1 MLLQKSKFTF
11 NYKIAML
18 NVHNLTVSFAGSNL
32 FSGIT
37 FKLNKGDRIGL
48 IGKNGAGKSTLLKV
62 ISKDIEST
70 SGTMAF
76 DKDVRI
82 GFLRQ
87 DIDFVEGRTIL
98 EEAYQ
103 AFEEI
108 KKLEAK
114 LEKINQELVERT
126 DYESEYY
133 HDLMVD
139 LNEVTH
145 RYELL
150 GGYNYKG
157 NTEKILQGLGF
168 QREDFDKLTN
178 TFSGGWR
185 MRIELAKL
193 LLQNNDILLLDE
205 PTNHLDIESIIWL
218 ENFLK
223 SYAGAI
229 MLVSHDKM
237 FLDNITNRTIE
248 ISLGKIYDYKKPYS
262 QFLLLRGEIKEK
274 QLQAQKNQEKE
285 IKATQ
290 LLIDK
295 FRAKANKATMAQ
307 SLIKKLDKVER
318 IEVDTDDNAVMNVR
332 FQVSKDPGKIVIEAE
347 NLSKSYGEKHVLEN
361 VNLLIERNSKI
372 AFVGQNGQ
380 GKSTLA
386 KIIVGEI
393 AYGGHLKLGHNV
405 EIGYFAQNQSE
416 YLEPEKTVL
425 EIMEDAST
433 DANRVKVRDML
444 GAFLFGGDAVDKKA
458 KMLSGGERNR
468 LALCKLL
475 LSPFN
480 ILIMD
485 EPTNHL
491 DIASKNVLKRA
502 LKKFKGTLILVSHDR
517 EFLQG
522 LATTVYGF
530 KDKEIK
536 EYLGDIDYFLEQH
549 QIENLR
555 EAEKRTVVVKK
566 KENVKKEVFQSAKTG
581 DKELKKIKNKLA
593 KIETQIDGLEK
604 EISEMDAALAADY
617 EITSTKSNFFESY
630 KTKKNTIEKLMEEWS
645 LLEEKLESN

>member
-1 MLLQKSKFTF
+1 
-11 NYKIAML
+11 ML
-18 NVHNLTVSFAGSNL
+18 NVHNLTVSFMGTDL

-62 ISKDIEST
+62 LSKDIES
-70 SGTMAF
+70 SAGTMAF
-76 DKDVRI
+76 DKDIEI

-87 DIDFVEGRTIL
+87 DIEFAEGRTIL

-108 KKLEAK
+108 KEIELKLDA
-114 LEKINQELVERT
+114 INEQLATRT
-126 DYESEYY
+126 DYESEAYSQLII
-133 HDLMVD
+133 DLTD
-139 LNEVTH
+139 LTE

-150 GGYNYKG
+150 GGYNYQG
-157 NTEKILQGLGF
+157 DTEKILQGLGF
-168 QREDFDKLTN
+168 QREDFDKLTD

-223 SYAGAI
+223 SYGGAI
-229 MLVSHDKM
+229 VLVSHDKM
-237 FLDNITNRTIE
+237 FLDNVTNRTIE
-248 ISLGKIYDYKKPYS
+248 ISLGQIYDYKRPYS

-285 IKATQ
+285 IKQKQ
-290 LLIDK
+290 LLINK
-295 FRAKANKATMAQ
+295 FKAKASKASMAQ
-307 SLIKKLDKVER
+307 SLMKQLDKVEL
-318 IEVDTDDNAVMNVR
+318 IEVDQDDNAAMNVR
-332 FQVSKDPGKIVIEAE
+332 FAISKEPGKIVVEAE
-347 NLSKSYGEKHVLEN
+347 KISKSYGDKHVLEN
-361 VNLLIERNSKI
+361 VDLLIERSSKI

-386 KIIVGEI
+386 KMMVGEI
-393 AYGGHLKLGHNV
+393 PFEGYLKLGHNV

-416 YLEPEKTVL
+416 HLPPEKTVL
-425 EIMEDAST
+425 EIMEDAAT
-433 DANRVKVRDML
+433 DGNRMRVRDML
-444 GAFLFGGDAVDKKA
+444 GSFLFGGDAVDKKA
-458 KMLSGGERNR
+458 KVLSGGERNR

-480 ILIMD
+480 VLIMD

-491 DIASKNVLKRA
+491 DIASKNVLKEA
-502 LKKFKGTLILVSHDR
+502 LKQFNGTLILVSHDR
-517 EFLQG
+517 DFLQG
-522 LATTVYGF
+522 LTSTVFGF
-530 KDKEIK
+530 KDKVIK

-549 QIENLR
+549 KMENLR
-555 EAEKRTVVVKK
+555 EAEKRTVVKVDKSTSKK
-566 KENVKKEVFQSAKTG
+566 AH
-581 DKELKKIKNKLA
+581 ELTRDQEKQLRKLKNKLS
-593 KIETQIDGLEK
+593 KIETQISDLET
-604 EISEMDAALAADY
+604 EIAKIDLQLAENYDEVSSKPY
-617 EITSTKSNFFESY
+617 FFENY
-630 KTKKNTIEKLMEEWS
+630 KAKKAQ
-645 LLEEKLESN
+645 LESLMSDWEQVEQEVTDF

>member
-1 MLLQKSKFTF
+1 MGTE
-11 NYKIAML
+11 
-18 NVHNLTVSFAGSNL
+18 L

-62 ISKDIEST
+62 LSKDIES
-70 SGTMAF
+70 SGGTMAF
-76 DKDVRI
+76 DKDVQI

-108 KKLEAK
+108 KEIELQLDE
-114 LEKINQELVERT
+114 INEQLATRT
-126 DYESEYY
+126 DYESEGYSQLII
-133 HDLMVD
+133 DLT
-139 LNEVTH
+139 EKTE

-150 GGYNYKG
+150 GGYNYQG
-157 NTEKILQGLGF
+157 DTEKILQGLGF
-168 QREDFDKLTN
+168 QREDFDKLTD

-223 SYAGAI
+223 GYSGAI
-229 MLVSHDKM
+229 VLVSHDKM
-237 FLDNITNRTIE
+237 FLDNVTNRTIE
-248 ISLGKIYDYKKPYS
+248 ISLGQIYDYKKPYS
-262 QFLLLRGEIKEK
+262 EFLLLRGEIKEK

-285 IKATQ
+285 IKQ
-290 LLIDK
+290 KQHLINK
-295 FRAKANKATMAQ
+295 FKAKASKASMAQ
-307 SLIKKLDKVER
+307 SLMKQLDKVEL
-318 IEVDTDDNAVMNVR
+318 IEVDQDDNQAMNVR
-332 FQVSKDPGKIVIEAE
+332 FNVSKDPGKIIVEAE
-347 NLSKSYGEKHVLEN
+347 NLSKSYGEKHVLEG
-361 VNLLIERNSKI
+361 VDLLIERNSKI

-386 KIIVGEI
+386 KMMVGEI
-393 AYGGHLKLGHNV
+393 PFEGHLKLGHNV
-405 EIGYFAQNQSE
+405 EVGYFAQNQSE
-416 YLEPEKTVL
+416 HLPPEKTVL
-425 EIMEDAST
+425 EIMEDAAT
-433 DANRVKVRDML
+433 DGNRARVRDML
-444 GAFLFGGDAVDKKA
+444 GSFLFGGDAADKKA
-458 KMLSGGERNR
+458 KVLSGGERNR

-480 ILIMD
+480 VLIMD

-491 DIASKNVLKRA
+491 DIASKTVLKEA
-502 LKKFKGTLILVSHDR
+502 LNNFDGTLIVVSHDR
-517 EFLQG
+517 DFLQG
-522 LATTVYGF
+522 LTTTVYGF

-549 QIENLR
+549 KIENLR
-555 EAEKRTVVVKK
+555 EAEKRTVVKVVKDTSK
-566 KENVKKEVFQSAKTG
+566 KDSNQLSREQEKQ
-581 DKELKKIKNKLA
+581 LKKLKNKLSS
-593 KIETQIDGLEK
+593 IETEIADLEK
-604 EISEMDAALAADY
+604 EIEKIDLELANNYD
-617 EITSTKSNFFESY
+617 EVSTRPNFFEKY
-630 KTKKNTIEKLMEEWS
+630 KAKKAKLDTVMEAWEKIEAEV
-645 LLEEKLESN
+645 SNFS

>member
-1 MLLQKSKFTF
+1 
-11 NYKIAML
+11 ML
-18 NVHNLTVSFAGSNL
+18 NVHNLTVSFMGSDL

-62 ISKDIEST
+62 LSKDIES
-70 SGTMAF
+70 SAGTMAF
-76 DKDVRI
+76 DKDIQI

-87 DIDFVEGRTIL
+87 DIDFVQGRTIL

-108 KKLEAK
+108 KEIELKLAA
-114 LEKINQELVERT
+114 INEQLATRT
-126 DYESEYY
+126 DYESEIYSQLII
-133 HDLMVD
+133 DLTD
-139 LNEVTH
+139 LTE

-150 GGYNYKG
+150 GGYNYQG
-157 NTEKILQGLGF
+157 DTEKILQGLGF
-168 QREDFDKLTN
+168 QRKDFDKLTD

-193 LLQNNDILLLDE
+193 LLQNNDNLLLDE

-229 MLVSHDKM
+229 VLVSHDKM
-237 FLDNITNRTIE
+237 FLDNVTNRTIE
-248 ISLGKIYDYKKPYS
+248 ISLGQIYDYKKPYS

-285 IKATQ
+285 IKQKQ
-290 LLIDK
+290 LLINK
-295 FRAKANKATMAQ
+295 FKAKASKASMAQ
-307 SLIKKLDKVER
+307 SLMKQLDKVEL
-318 IEVDTDDNAVMNVR
+318 IEVDQDDNATMNVR
-332 FQVSKDPGKIVIEAE
+332 FAISKEPGKVVVEADKI
-347 NLSKSYGEKHVLEN
+347 SKSYGDNHVLEN
-361 VNLLIERNSKI
+361 VDLLIERNSKI

-386 KIIVGEI
+386 KMMVGEI
-393 AYGGHLKLGHNV
+393 PFEGHLKLGHNV

-416 YLEPEKTVL
+416 HLPPEKTVL
-425 EIMEDAST
+425 EIMEDAAT
-433 DANRVKVRDML
+433 DGNRMRVRDML

-458 KMLSGGERNR
+458 KVLSGGERNR

-480 ILIMD
+480 VLIMD

-491 DIASKNVLKRA
+491 DIASKNVLKEA
-502 LKKFKGTLILVSHDR
+502 LKQFNGTLILVSHDR
-517 EFLQG
+517 DFLQG
-522 LATTVYGF
+522 LTTTVFGF
-530 KDKEIK
+530 KDKVIK
-536 EYLGDIDYFLEQH
+536 EYLGDIEYFLEQH

-555 EAEKRTVVVKK
+555 EAEKRTVVKAKK
-566 KENVKKEVFQSAKTG
+566 DPSKDDAHKLSREQE
-581 DKELKKIKNKLA
+581 KELRKLKNKRS
-593 KIETQIDGLEK
+593 KIETQISDLET
-604 EISEMDAALAADY
+604 EITKIDLALAENYD
-617 EITSTKSNFFESY
+617 EVSSQPNFFENY
-630 KTKKNTIEKLMEEWS
+630 KAKKNQLESLMSDWELVEEEIEKFS
-645 LLEEKLESN
+645 

>member
-1 MLLQKSKFTF
+1 
-11 NYKIAML
+11 ML
-18 NVHNLTVSFAGSNL
+18 NVHNLSVSFMGSDL

-62 ISKDIEST
+62 LSKDIET
-70 SGTMAF
+70 SGGTMAF
-76 DKDVRI
+76 DKDIRM

-108 KKLEAK
+108 KEIELKLDD
-114 LEKINQELVERT
+114 INNQLATRT
-126 DYESEYY
+126 DYESEEYSQLII
-133 HDLMVD
+133 DLTD
-139 LNEVTH
+139 LTE

-150 GGYNYKG
+150 GGYNYQG
-157 NTEKILQGLGF
+157 DTEKILQGLGF

-193 LLQNNDILLLDE
+193 LLQDNDILLLDE

-223 SYAGAI
+223 SYSGAI
-229 MLVSHDKM
+229 VLVSHDKM
-237 FLDNITNRTIE
+237 FLDNVTNRTIE
-248 ISLGKIYDYKKPYS
+248 ISLGQIYDYKKPYS
-262 QFLLLRGEIKEK
+262 QFLVLRAEIKEK

-285 IKATQ
+285 IKQ
-290 LLIDK
+290 KQHLINK
-295 FRAKANKATMAQ
+295 FKAKASKASMAQ
-307 SLIKKLDKVER
+307 SLMKQLDKVEL
-318 IEVDTDDNAVMNVR
+318 IEVDGDDNAAMNVR
-332 FQVSKDPGKIVIEAE
+332 FAISKEPGKIIVEADG
-347 NLSKSYGEKHVLEN
+347 LTKSYGDKHVLED
-361 VNLLIERNSKI
+361 VDLLIERNSKI

-386 KIIVGEI
+386 KMMVGEI
-393 AYGGHLKLGHNV
+393 PFTGNLKLGHNV

-416 YLEPEKTVL
+416 ELPPEKTVL
-425 EIMEDAST
+425 EIMEDAASDT
-433 DANRVKVRDML
+433 NRMRVRDML
-444 GAFLFGGDAVDKKA
+444 GSFLFGGDAVDKKA
-458 KMLSGGERNR
+458 KVLSGGERNR

-480 ILIMD
+480 VLIMD

-491 DIASKNVLKRA
+491 DIASKTVLKTA
-502 LKKFKGTLILVSHDR
+502 LKNFDGTLIVVSHDR
-517 EFLQG
+517 DFLQG
-522 LATTVYGF
+522 LTSTVYGF
-530 KDKEIK
+530 KDKVIK

-549 QIENLR
+549 KMENLR
-555 EAEKRTVVVKK
+555 EAEKRTVVKVEKPIAK
-566 KENVKKEVFQSAKTG
+566 KEAHQLSREQE
-581 DKELKKIKNKLA
+581 KELKKLKNKLSKTERDIA
-593 KIETQIDGLEK
+593 DLEK
-604 EISEMDAALAADY
+604 DIEKIDLELANNYDEVSARP
-617 EITSTKSNFFESY
+617 NFFEKY
-630 KTKKNTIEKLMEEWS
+630 KAKKASLEKLMTDWEKIEEQVADF
-645 LLEEKLESN
+645 N

>member
-1 MLLQKSKFTF
+1 
-11 NYKIAML
+11 ML
-18 NVHNLTVSFAGSNL
+18 NVHNLTVSFMGTDL

-62 ISKDIEST
+62 LSKDIES
-70 SGTMAF
+70 SAGTMAF
-76 DKDVRI
+76 DKDIEI

-87 DIDFVEGRTIL
+87 DIEFAEGRTIL

-108 KKLEAK
+108 KEIELKLDA
-114 LEKINQELVERT
+114 INEQLATRT
-126 DYESEYY
+126 DYESEAYSQLII
-133 HDLMVD
+133 DLTD
-139 LNEVTH
+139 LTE

-150 GGYNYKG
+150 GGYNYQG
-157 NTEKILQGLGF
+157 DTEKILQGLGF
-168 QREDFDKLTN
+168 QREDFDKLTD

-223 SYAGAI
+223 SYGGAI
-229 MLVSHDKM
+229 VLVSHDKM
-237 FLDNITNRTIE
+237 FLDNVTNRTIE
-248 ISLGKIYDYKKPYS
+248 ISLGQIYDYKRPYS

-285 IKATQ
+285 IKQKQ
-290 LLIDK
+290 LLINK
-295 FRAKANKATMAQ
+295 FKAKASKASMAQ
-307 SLIKKLDKVER
+307 SLMKQLDKVEL
-318 IEVDTDDNAVMNVR
+318 IEVDQDDNAAMNVR
-332 FQVSKDPGKIVIEAE
+332 FAISKEPGKIVVEAE
-347 NLSKSYGEKHVLEN
+347 KISKSYGDKHVLEN
-361 VNLLIERNSKI
+361 VDLLIERSSKI

-386 KIIVGEI
+386 KMMVGEI
-393 AYGGHLKLGHNV
+393 PFEGYLKLGHNV

-416 YLEPEKTVL
+416 HLPPEKTVL
-425 EIMEDAST
+425 EIMEDAAT
-433 DANRVKVRDML
+433 DGNRMRVRDML
-444 GAFLFGGDAVDKKA
+444 GSFLFGGDAVDKKA
-458 KMLSGGERNR
+458 KVLSGGERNR

-480 ILIMD
+480 VLIMD

-491 DIASKNVLKRA
+491 DIASKNVLKEA
-502 LKKFKGTLILVSHDR
+502 LKQFNGTLILVSHDR
-517 EFLQG
+517 DFLQG
-522 LATTVYGF
+522 LTSTVFGF
-530 KDKEIK
+530 KDKVIK

-549 QIENLR
+549 KMENLR
-555 EAEKRTVVVKK
+555 EAEKRTVVKVDKSTSKK
-566 KENVKKEVFQSAKTG
+566 AH
-581 DKELKKIKNKLA
+581 ELTRDQEKQLRKLKNKLS
-593 KIETQIDGLEK
+593 KIETQISDLET
-604 EISEMDAALAADY
+604 EIAKIDLQLAENYD
-617 EITSTKSNFFESY
+617 EVSSKPNFFEKY
-630 KTKKNTIEKLMEEWS
+630 KSKKAQ
-645 LLEEKLESN
+645 LESLMSDWEQVEQEVTDF

>member
-1 MLLQKSKFTF
+1 
-11 NYKIAML
+11 ML
-18 NVHNLTVSFAGSNL
+18 NVHNLTVSFMGTDL

-62 ISKDIEST
+62 LSKDIET
-70 SGTMAF
+70 SGGTMAF
-76 DKDVRI
+76 DKDIRM

-108 KKLEAK
+108 KEIEVQLDE
-114 LEKINQELVERT
+114 INEQLATRT
-126 DYESEYY
+126 DYESEAYSQLII
-133 HDLMVD
+133 DLT
-139 LNEVTH
+139 EKTE

-150 GGYNYKG
+150 GGYNYQG
-157 NTEKILQGLGF
+157 DTEKILQGLGF
-168 QREDFDKLTN
+168 QREDFDKLTD

-223 SYAGAI
+223 GYSGAI
-229 MLVSHDKM
+229 VLVSHDKM
-237 FLDNITNRTIE
+237 FLDNVTNRTIE
-248 ISLGKIYDYKKPYS
+248 ISLGQIYDYKKPYS
-262 QFLLLRGEIKEK
+262 EFLLLRGEIKEK

-285 IKATQ
+285 IKQ
-290 LLIDK
+290 KQHLINK
-295 FRAKANKATMAQ
+295 FKAKASKASMAQ
-307 SLIKKLDKVER
+307 SLMKQLDKVEL
-318 IEVDTDDNAVMNVR
+318 IEVDQDDNQAMNVR
-332 FQVSKDPGKIVIEAE
+332 FNVSKDPGKIIVEAE
-347 NLSKSYGEKHVLEN
+347 GLSKSYGNKHVLEG
-361 VNLLIERNSKI
+361 VDLLIERNSKI

-386 KIIVGEI
+386 KMMVGEI
-393 AYGGHLKLGHNV
+393 PFEGYLKLGHNV
-405 EIGYFAQNQSE
+405 QVGYFAQNQSE
-416 YLEPEKTVL
+416 HLPPEKTVL
-425 EIMEDAST
+425 EIMEDAAT
-433 DANRVKVRDML
+433 DGNRARVRDML
-444 GAFLFGGDAVDKKA
+444 GSFLFGGDAADKKA
-458 KMLSGGERNR
+458 KVLSGGERNR

-480 ILIMD
+480 VLIMD

-491 DIASKNVLKRA
+491 DIASKTVLKEA
-502 LKKFKGTLILVSHDR
+502 LNNFNGTLIVVSHDR
-517 EFLQG
+517 DFLQG
-522 LATTVYGF
+522 LTTTVYGF

-549 QIENLR
+549 KIENLR
-555 EAEKRTVVVKK
+555 EAEKRTVVKVEKDTSK
-566 KENVKKEVFQSAKTG
+566 QAAHQLSRDQEKA
-581 DKELKKIKNKLA
+581 LKKLNNKLS
-593 KIETQIDGLEK
+593 KIETEIADLEK
-604 EISEMDAALAADY
+604 EISKIDLELANNYDEVSARP
-617 EITSTKSNFFESY
+617 NFFEKY
-630 KTKKNTIEKLMEEWS
+630 KAKKATVDSLMENW
-645 LLEEKLESN
+645 EKVEAEIATFS

>member
-1 MLLQKSKFTF
+1 
-11 NYKIAML
+11 ML
-18 NVHNLTVSFAGSNL
+18 NVHNLTVSFMGTEL

-62 ISKDIEST
+62 LSKDIESS

-76 DKDVRI
+76 DKDVQI

-108 KKLEAK
+108 KELEVQ
-114 LEKINQELVERT
+114 LDEINEQLATRT
-126 DYESEYY
+126 DYESEEYSQLII
-133 HDLMVD
+133 DLT
-139 LNEVTH
+139 EKTE
-145 RYELL
+145 RYELV
-150 GGYNYKG
+150 GGYNYQG
-157 NTEKILQGLGF
+157 DTEKILQGLGF
-168 QREDFDKLTN
+168 QREDFDKLTD

-223 SYAGAI
+223 GYSGAI
-229 MLVSHDKM
+229 VLVSHDKM
-237 FLDNITNRTIE
+237 FLDNVTNRTIE
-248 ISLGKIYDYKKPYS
+248 ISLGQIYDYKKPYS
-262 QFLLLRGEIKEK
+262 EFLLLRGEIKEK

-285 IKATQ
+285 IKQ
-290 LLIDK
+290 KQHLINK
-295 FRAKANKATMAQ
+295 FKAKASKASMAQ
-307 SLIKKLDKVER
+307 SLMKQLDKVEL
-318 IEVDTDDNAVMNVR
+318 IEVDQDDNQAMNVS
-332 FQVSKDPGKIVIEAE
+332 FNISKDPGKIIVEAE
-347 NLSKSYGEKHVLEN
+347 NLCKSYGDKHVLEH
-361 VNLLIERNSKI
+361 VDLLIERNSKI

-386 KIIVGEI
+386 KMMVGEI
-393 AYGGHLKLGHNV
+393 PFEGHLKLGHNV
-405 EIGYFAQNQSE
+405 EVGYFAQNQSE
-416 YLEPEKTVL
+416 HLPPEKTVL
-425 EIMEDAST
+425 QIMEDAAT
-433 DANRVKVRDML
+433 DGNRARVRDML
-444 GAFLFGGDAVDKKA
+444 GSFLFGGDAADKKA
-458 KMLSGGERNR
+458 KVLSGGERNR

-480 ILIMD
+480 VLIMD

-491 DIASKNVLKRA
+491 DIASKNVLKEA
-502 LKKFKGTLILVSHDR
+502 LHNFNGTLILISHDR
-517 EFLQG
+517 DFLQG
-522 LATTVYGF
+522 LTSTVYGF

-549 QIENLR
+549 KIENLR
-555 EAEKRTVVVKK
+555 EAEKRTVVKTIKDTSKK
-566 KENVKKEVFQSAKTG
+566 DSNQLSRDQE
-581 DKELKKIKNKLA
+581 KELKKLNNKLS
-593 KIETQIDGLEK
+593 KIETEIADLEREIAKIDLELG
-604 EISEMDAALAADY
+604 ENY
-617 EITSTKSNFFESY
+617 EEVSTRPNFFEKY
-630 KTKKNTIEKLMEEWS
+630 KAKKTQLDIVLEAWEKMEA
-645 LLEEKLESN
+645 KVSNFS

>member
-1 MLLQKSKFTF
+1 
-11 NYKIAML
+11 ML
-18 NVHNLTVSFAGSNL
+18 NVHNLTVSFAGSDL

-62 ISKDIEST
+62 LSKDIENT
-70 SGTMAF
+70 RGTMAF
-76 DKDVRI
+76 DKEVRI

-108 KKLEAK
+108 KEIELKLD
-114 LEKINQELVERT
+114 KINFELAERT

-139 LNEVTH
+139 LNEFTH

-150 GGYNYKG
+150 GGYNYQG

-168 QREDFDKLTN
+168 QREDFDKLTD

-223 SYAGAI
+223 VYAGAI
-229 MLVSHDKM
+229 VLVSHDKM
-237 FLDNITNRTIE
+237 FLDNVTNRTIE

-318 IEVDTDDNAVMNVR
+318 IEVDDDDNAVMNIR
-332 FQVSKDPGKIVIEAE
+332 FQISKEPGKVVVEAE
-347 NLSKSYGEKHVLEN
+347 NLSKSYGNKHVLEN
-361 VNLLIERNSKI
+361 VDLLIERNSKI

-386 KIIVGEI
+386 KILVGEI
-393 AYGGHLKLGHNV
+393 PHGGHFKLGHNV
-405 EIGYFAQNQSE
+405 QIGYFAQNQSE
-416 YLEPEKTVL
+416 YLEPEQTVL
-425 EIMEDAST
+425 EIMENAAT
-433 DANRVKVRDML
+433 DGNRARVRDML
-444 GAFLFGGDAVDKKA
+444 GSFLFGGDAVDKKA

-480 ILIMD
+480 VLIMD

-491 DIASKNVLKRA
+491 DIASKNVLKQA
-502 LKKFKGTLILVSHDR
+502 LNKFDGTLILVSHDR
-517 EFLQG
+517 DFLQG

-530 KDKEIK
+530 KDKVIK
-536 EYLGDIDYFLEQH
+536 EYLGDIDFFLEQH

-555 EAEKRTVVVKK
+555 EAEKKTII
-566 KENVKKEVFQSAKTG
+566 AKTPEVSNKG
-581 DKELKKIKNKLA
+581 EYKLSREEEKELNKLKNQLS
-593 KIETQIDGLEK
+593 KIETQIDILEK
-604 EISEMDAALAADY
+604 EISEMDISLVEDFEA
-617 EITSTKSNFFESY
+617 TSTKHNFFENY
-630 KTKKNTIEKLMEEWS
+630 KAKKQKVEKLMEEWAEI
-645 LLEEKLESN
+645 EERTENCS

>member
-1 MLLQKSKFTF
+1 
-11 NYKIAML
+11 ML
-18 NVHNLTVSFAGSNL
+18 NVHNLTVSFMGTEL

-62 ISKDIEST
+62 LSKDIES

-103 AFEEI
+103 AFVEI
-108 KKLEAK
+108 KEIEVLLDE
-114 LEKINQELVERT
+114 INEQLVTRT
-126 DYESEYY
+126 DYESEGYSQLI
-133 HDLMVD
+133 HDLTD
-139 LNEVTH
+139 NTE

-150 GGYNYKG
+150 GGYNYQG
-157 NTEKILQGLGF
+157 DTEKILQGLGF
-168 QREDFDKLTN
+168 QREDFDKLTD

-223 SYAGAI
+223 SYSGAI
-229 MLVSHDKM
+229 VLVSHDKM
-237 FLDNITNRTIE
+237 FLDNVTNRTIE
-248 ISLGKIYDYKKPYS
+248 ISLGQIYDYKKPYS

-285 IKATQ
+285 IKQ
-290 LLIDK
+290 KQFLINK
-295 FRAKANKATMAQ
+295 FKAKASKASMAQ
-307 SLIKKLDKVER
+307 SLMKQLDKVEL
-318 IEVDTDDNAVMNVR
+318 IEVDQDDNQAMNIR
-332 FQVSKDPGKIVIEAE
+332 FAISKEPGRIIVEAE
-347 NLSKSYGEKHVLEN
+347 NLSKSYGDKHVLEN
-361 VNLLIERNSKI
+361 VDLLIERNSKI

-386 KIIVGEI
+386 KMMVGEI
-393 AYGGHLKLGHNV
+393 PFKGHLKLGHNV
-405 EIGYFAQNQSE
+405 EVGYFAQNQSE
-416 YLEPEKTVL
+416 ELPPEKTVL
-425 EIMEDAST
+425 EIMEDAAT
-433 DANRVKVRDML
+433 DSNRMRVRDML
-444 GAFLFGGDAVDKKA
+444 GSFLFGGDAVDKKA
-458 KMLSGGERNR
+458 KVLSGGERNR

-475 LSPFN
+475 LQPFN
-480 ILIMD
+480 VLIMD

-491 DIASKNVLKRA
+491 DIASKNVLKEA
-502 LKKFKGTLILVSHDR
+502 LKQFNGTLILVSHDR
-517 EFLQG
+517 DFLQG
-522 LATTVYGF
+522 LTSTVYGF
-530 KDKEIK
+530 KDKVIK

-549 QIENLR
+549 KIENLR
-555 EAEKRTVVVKK
+555 EAEKRTVIKADKPAAKVETEQLS
-566 KENVKKEVFQSAKTG
+566 KEQEK
-581 DKELKKIKNKLA
+581 DLKRLNNKLS
-593 KIETQIDGLEK
+593 KIETDIADLE
-604 EISEMDAALAADY
+604 A
-617 EITSTKSNFFESY
+617 EITKSDLELAKNYNEVSARPNFFEKY
-630 KTKKNTIEKLMEEWS
+630 KAKKAKVDSLMEEW
-645 LLEEKLESN
+645 EKVEAEIANFS